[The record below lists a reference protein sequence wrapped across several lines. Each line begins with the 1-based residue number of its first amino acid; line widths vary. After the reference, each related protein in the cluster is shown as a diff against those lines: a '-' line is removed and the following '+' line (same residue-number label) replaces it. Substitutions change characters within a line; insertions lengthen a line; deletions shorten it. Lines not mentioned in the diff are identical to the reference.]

1 VARARAAVT
10 RLVRVAGAPAGAVL
24 SGMGLAGMG
33 LAGAVLAGAVLAGA
47 GPTAPGQAGFPA
59 AAATRG

>member
-10 RLVRVAGAPAGAVL
+10 RLVRAAGAPAGAVL
-24 SGMGLAGMG
+24 SGMGLAGT
-33 LAGAVLAGAVLAGA
+33 